1 MYCISV
7 SYKKADIN
15 IRKSLAFDKEK
26 RASFVKCVLSE
37 KAAEQCVILCTCNRT
52 EVYFCGGEPEK
63 IKALLAEYAGQE
75 CESLSAYMLMFAGSG
90 AVAHL
95 FKVSCGIESM
105 VMGEDEILGQTKSAY
120 AEAKELGAAGYELNM
135 IFQAAVTCAKK
146 IKTETALSKTSVST
160 ATLAANEAA
169 KLGENVKVLVIGAT
183 GKIGMSAVKNLLSH
197 KNAVVTVTARSH
209 GGDLSVFSLDEKLAV
224 VKYEDR
230 YDHMEQADCIISAT
244 SGPHYTVTAERLKR
258 SLKTFKPR
266 LFIDLAVPPDI
277 ERASEKIEGA
287 RLVDIDYFERLA
299 AENNALK
306 LDSAEQAER
315 IIKAGV
321 ETLEKELAF
330 HDFMPCLSK
339 VKSWAENRTVESVLY
354 ELRDEMNLSGF
365 SSLLD
370 VLKNLSGGEK

>member
-1 MYCISV
+1 MYCVSV
-7 SYKKADIN
+7 SYKKADVN
-15 IRKSLAFDKEK
+15 IRKALAFNKEK
-26 RASFVKCVLSE
+26 RESFVKRAISE

-63 IKALLAEYAGQE
+63 IKSLLAEYAGQE
-75 CESLSAYMLMFAGSG
+75 CESLSAYVMMFADSG
-90 AVAHL
+90 AVSHL

-105 VMGEDEILGQTKSAY
+105 VMGEDEILGQTKNAY
-120 AEAKELGAAGYELNM
+120 AEAKALGAVGYELNM

-169 KLGENVKVLVIGAT
+169 KLGENVEVFVIGAT
-183 GKIGMSAVKNLLSH
+183 GKIGMSVAKNLLSH
-197 KNAVVTVTARSH
+197 KNVTVTVTARSH
-209 GGDLSVFSLDEKLAV
+209 GGELSVFPENEKLTV

-244 SGPHYTVTAERLKR
+244 SGPHYTVTAGKLKK
-258 SLKTFKPR
+258 SLKTLKPR

-277 ERASEKIEGA
+277 ERASEKIEGT

-306 LDSAEQAER
+306 LDSAVQAEE
-315 IIKAGV
+315 IIKAEAEV
-321 ETLEKELAF
+321 LEKELAF
-330 HDFMPCLSK
+330 HYFLPRMNK
-339 VKSWAENRTVESVLY
+339 VRSWAETKTVETALY
-354 ELRDEMNLSGF
+354 ELRDEMSLQGF
-365 SSLLD
+365 FSLLD
-370 VLKNLSGGEK
+370 ALKNLSGGEK